1 MQVNFWREECTLF
14 PFITSSYKSFKMNE
28 MIFNIIINNS
38 YFLLLKNRLKDNDIE
53 LTFDFDYIKE
63 IVNQIQ
69 KEKVKVDALSKK
81 VLSEITPFVSGK
93 VLSGEKNIKLF
104 VEKDLKTHDH
114 MSWVVLLLREYV
126 N

>member
-1 MQVNFWREECTLF
+1 MGFQKVLSDKDDLVIHPDILSLVDECFSL
-14 PFITSSYKSFKMNE
+14 KELDKRGLRKLLSFKLNR
-28 MIFNIIINNS
+28 
-38 YFLLLKNRLKDNDIE
+38 LKNRLKDNDIE

-104 VEKDLKTHDH
+104 VEKDLTTHDH
-114 MSWVVLLLREYV
+114 MS
-126 N
+126 